1 MLSSLWLR
9 DPAMQMASRR
19 LCSSIRSSEAGLGK
33 RCMFWGRLCVA
44 DRALDVGELSLR
56 EKVRTEVSLKLVFQT
71 LQHLAPRQE
80 ITFQQE
86 EQYKELRSSGAS
98 EPERQWQLRRGGA
111 RCRWEV
117 RWDENQ
123 QDPADSDMEYRE
135 ASKSETRRPWQ
146 ELEMLEFQSWEVEK
160 MQWQWAVVRI
170 EWCKPVMHL
179 KWTGND

>member
-1 MLSSLWLR
+1 MGLKIIRNEALFLVDINKSKSMEGGPALRGKTIILCLKMLSSLWLR
-9 DPAMQMASRR
+9 DPAMQMASQR

-33 RCMFWGRLCVA
+33 RCTFWGRLCVA

-56 EKVRTEVSLKLVFQT
+56 EKVRTEVSLKLVFEI

-111 RCRWEV
+111 RCR
-117 RWDENQ
+117 
-123 QDPADSDMEYRE
+123 
-135 ASKSETRRPWQ
+135 
-146 ELEMLEFQSWEVEK
+146 
-160 MQWQWAVVRI
+160 
-170 EWCKPVMHL
+170 
-179 KWTGND
+179 

>member
-1 MLSSLWLR
+1 MGLKIIRNEASFLVDINKSKSMEGGPALRGKTIILCLKMLSSLWLR

-33 RCMFWGRLCVA
+33 RCTFWGRLCVA

-56 EKVRTEVSLKLVFQT
+56 EKVRTEVSLKLVFET

-111 RCRWEV
+111 RCR
-117 RWDENQ
+117 
-123 QDPADSDMEYRE
+123 
-135 ASKSETRRPWQ
+135 
-146 ELEMLEFQSWEVEK
+146 
-160 MQWQWAVVRI
+160 
-170 EWCKPVMHL
+170 
-179 KWTGND
+179 

>member
-1 MLSSLWLR
+1 MGLKIIRNEALFLVDINKSKSMEGGPALRGKSIILCLKMLSSLWLR

-33 RCMFWGRLCVA
+33 RCTFWGRLCVA

-56 EKVRTEVSLKLVFQT
+56 EKVRTEVSLKLVFET

-111 RCRWEV
+111 RCR
-117 RWDENQ
+117 
-123 QDPADSDMEYRE
+123 
-135 ASKSETRRPWQ
+135 
-146 ELEMLEFQSWEVEK
+146 
-160 MQWQWAVVRI
+160 
-170 EWCKPVMHL
+170 
-179 KWTGND
+179 

>member
-33 RCMFWGRLCVA
+33 RCTFWGRLCVA

-56 EKVRTEVSLKLVFQT
+56 EKVRTEVSLKLVFET

-123 QDPADSDMEYRE
+123 QDQQIQTWSTGKPPNQKPGGHD
-135 ASKSETRRPWQ
+135 KSWRCLNSR
-146 ELEMLEFQSWEVEK
+146 VEK
-160 MQWQWAVVRI
+160 
-170 EWCKPVMHL
+170 
-179 KWTGND
+179 

>member
-1 MLSSLWLR
+1 MGLKIIRNEALFLVDINKSKSMEGGPALRGKTIILCLKMLSSLWLR

-33 RCMFWGRLCVA
+33 RCTFWGHLCVA

-56 EKVRTEVSLKLVFQT
+56 KKVRREVSLKLVFET

-111 RCRWEV
+111 RCR
-117 RWDENQ
+117 
-123 QDPADSDMEYRE
+123 
-135 ASKSETRRPWQ
+135 
-146 ELEMLEFQSWEVEK
+146 
-160 MQWQWAVVRI
+160 
-170 EWCKPVMHL
+170 
-179 KWTGND
+179 

>member
-1 MLSSLWLR
+1 MGLKIIRNEALFLVDINKNKSMEGGPALRGKTIILCLKMLSSLWLR

-33 RCMFWGRLCVA
+33 RCTFWGRLCVA

-56 EKVRTEVSLKLVFQT
+56 EKVRTEVSLKLVFET

-111 RCRWEV
+111 RCR
-117 RWDENQ
+117 
-123 QDPADSDMEYRE
+123 
-135 ASKSETRRPWQ
+135 
-146 ELEMLEFQSWEVEK
+146 
-160 MQWQWAVVRI
+160 
-170 EWCKPVMHL
+170 
-179 KWTGND
+179 